1 VFISAPKGTK
11 DLLPDQ
17 VYKWHYVENKF
28 SDICK
33 RYGFKEIRTPMFE
46 HTEVFARG
54 IGDTTDVVQKEMY
67 TFNDH
72 AGRSITLKPEGT
84 SGAVRAF
91 IEHKQ
96 YAEVQP
102 TKYYYNTDCFR
113 YEKPQAGRLR
123 HFHQFGIEVFGTSDM
138 LADAEVISL
147 GYDFLTELGI
157 TEIQLRINSVG
168 CPDCRRKY
176 RDALKEFL
184 KPRYD
189 ELCNTC
195 KDRYERNPM
204 RILDCK
210 SEICKK
216 IVENAPRM
224 LDYLCDDCRN
234 AFEELKTNL
243 TSMGIEYV
251 IDPNIVRGL
260 DYYTKTAFEFVTTK
274 IGAQG
279 TVCGGGRYD
288 HLIEELGGP
297 PIPGVGFGLG
307 IERLIML
314 MEANDVKFPEES
326 RPEVFIAVMGDAAKS
341 FGLKLCRELR
351 QKGVIAEMDTLSRNI
366 KGQFKYAD
374 RLGAKYTLVIGEDE
388 LKKGVVSLK
397 DMAKSEQREIK
408 IENIYEEITR

>member
-1 VFISAPKGTK
+1 MANIAPKGTK

-17 VYKWHYVENKF
+17 IYKWHYVEGKF
-28 SDICK
+28 AQICK

-72 AGRSITLKPEGT
+72 GNRSITLKPEGT

-113 YEKPQAGRLR
+113 YEKPQSGRLR
-123 HFHQFGIEVFGTSDM
+123 HFHQFGIEVFGTPNM

-147 GYDFLTELGI
+147 ANDFLNELGI
-157 TEIQLRINSVG
+157 SEIQLRINSVG
-168 CPDCRRKY
+168 CPECRKKHRE
-176 RDALKEFL
+176 ALKAFL
-184 KPRYD
+184 LPHYD
-189 ELCNTC
+189 ELCGTC
-195 KDRYERNPM
+195 KTRFEKNPM
-204 RILDCK
+204 RIIDCK
-210 SEICKK
+210 SEICHV
-216 IVENAPRM
+216 IVKDAPRM
-224 LDYLCDDCRN
+224 IDYLCDDCKESFDELQDNLN
-234 AFEELKTNL
+234 AL
-243 TSMGIEYV
+243 GIPFV
-251 IDPNIVRGL
+251 IDPDIVRGL

-288 HLIEELGGP
+288 NLIEELGGP

-307 IERLIML
+307 IERLLML
-314 MEANDVKFPEES
+314 MDANES
-326 RPEVFIAVMGDAAKS
+326 SFREDYRVDVFIAVMGNDAKA

-351 QKGVIAEMDTLSRNI
+351 QKGLIAEMDILARNI
-366 KGQFKYAD
+366 KGQFKYAG
-374 RLGAKYTLVIGEDE
+374 RLNSKYTLVIGDDE
-388 LKKGVVSLK
+388 IAKGVVSLK
-397 DMAKSEQREIK
+397 DMDKSEQREVK
-408 IENIYEEITR
+408 LDELFDELLK